1 MMYSQPQ
8 PIHSYPYLLP
18 IQTVQEG
25 AHRSRNEKVV
35 DEEDDHA
42 DPINRPKGS
51 GWKEWFKDIFR
62 LELHDD
68 CSGDEVAVVNQNQ
81 QQQEQSTNNN
91 NDDRNNN
98 ADDVDDIVPSNLTL
112 LPLHKL
118 IQLGD
123 CDLIDHA
130 ERVFVNWYMDRNY
143 NHDAWLY
150 NYRPDILTDLY
161 KNYINRCIQISDD
174 ELKLF
179 PHALREGGREENGD
193 LSFVYTL
200 VSNILGNTKHFKR
213 EDVHVR
219 DTKDTIAVGDNNII
233 DDGEDLVSFYP
244 FHITLSPCQIW

>member
-1 MMYSQPQ
+1 MSSP
-8 PIHSYPYLLP
+8 S
-18 IQTVQEG
+18 
-25 AHRSRNEKVV
+25 VV
-35 DEEDDHA
+35 
-42 DPINRPKGS
+42 ILQR
-51 GWKEWFKDIFR
+51 KEWLKKIFQ
-62 LELHDD
+62 LELRDD

-81 QQQEQSTNNN
+81 QQQEQYTNNN
-91 NDDRNNN
+91 NDDDRNNN
-98 ADDVDDIVPSNLTL
+98 ADVDDIVPSNLTL

-130 ERVFVNWYMDRNY
+130 EHVFVNWYMDRNH

-150 NYRPDILTDLY
+150 NYRPEILKDLY
-161 KNYINRCIQISDD
+161 KNYINRCIQICDD

-179 PHALREGGREENGD
+179 PHALREGGRRENGD